1 MDTLRMTNYIIAVV
15 FFVCY
20 TYQFLYIPVP
30 WLLAKRKA
38 AKAAALEATPHNYA
52 VLICARNESA
62 VIADLIGSLR
72 SQTYDQS
79 LLHIFV
85 LADNCTDDTS
95 DIARSAGATVYERF
109 NNVQVGK
116 GYALQTLLGHLE
128 QDYPAGFD
136 GYFVF
141 DADNILD
148 PDYIAAMNRT
158 FSQGHDIVTSYRN
171 SKNFGDNW
179 ISAGYALWFLR
190 ESRYLNGARNRLGS
204 SAAVGGTG
212 FLFSQRILDESH
224 GWRFYLLTEDI
235 EFSIYHILRGEKI
248 AICEDAVLY
257 DEQPTSF
264 RQSVRQRL
272 RWAKGY
278 IQVFRR
284 YGADLL
290 KGTAKGSWSCFDM
303 SMSIL
308 PAFILTALGLLA
320 NLTLSVLG
328 LLQGDGVWF
337 AMRSLL
343 ECMGSILATLLV
355 LGGITV
361 ASEWRRIHAPA
372 WKKIAFTLTFP
383 LFMLTYLP
391 ISLAALFMKVEWKP
405 IHHSVNLT
413 SLPSPA
419 VKN

>member
-116 GYALQTLLGHLE
+116 GYALQTLLSHLE

-136 GYFVF
+136 GYIVF

-148 PDYIAAMNRT
+148 PGYIAAMNRT
-158 FSQGHDIVTSYRN
+158 FSQGYDIVTSYRN
-171 SKNFGDNW
+171 SKNYGDNW
-179 ISAGYALWFLR
+179 ISAGYALWFL
-190 ESRYLNGARNRLGS
+190 
-204 SAAVGGTG
+204 VT
-212 FLFSQRILDESH
+212 
-224 GWRFYLLTEDI
+224 
-235 EFSIYHILRGEKI
+235 
-248 AICEDAVLY
+248 
-257 DEQPTSF
+257 
-264 RQSVRQRL
+264 
-272 RWAKGY
+272 
-278 IQVFRR
+278 
-284 YGADLL
+284 
-290 KGTAKGSWSCFDM
+290 
-303 SMSIL
+303 
-308 PAFILTALGLLA
+308 
-320 NLTLSVLG
+320 
-328 LLQGDGVWF
+328 
-337 AMRSLL
+337 
-343 ECMGSILATLLV
+343 
-355 LGGITV
+355 
-361 ASEWRRIHAPA
+361 
-372 WKKIAFTLTFP
+372 
-383 LFMLTYLP
+383 
-391 ISLAALFMKVEWKP
+391 IS
-405 IHHSVNLT
+405 
-413 SLPSPA
+413 
-419 VKN
+419 

>member
-20 TYQFLYIPVP
+20 AYQFLYIPVP

-38 AKAAALEATPHNYA
+38 AKAAQEATPHNYA

-85 LADNCTDDTS
+85 LADNCTDNTS

-116 GYALQTLLGHLE
+116 GYALQTLLSHLE
-128 QDYPAGFD
+128 QNYPAGFD
-136 GYFVF
+136 GYIVF

-148 PDYIAAMNRT
+148 PGYIAAMNRT
-158 FSQGHDIVTSYRN
+158 FSQGYDIVTSYRN
-171 SKNFGDNW
+171 SKNYGDNW

-235 EFSIYHILRGEKI
+235 EFSIHHILRGERI

-257 DEQPTSF
+257 DEQPTDF

-290 KGTAKGSWSCFDM
+290 KGTARGSWSCFDM

-320 NLTLSVLG
+320 NLTLTALG
-328 LLQGDGVWF
+328 LMQGDGVWF
-337 AMRSLL
+337 ALRSLL

-391 ISLAALFMKVEWKP
+391 ISMAALFMKVEWKP